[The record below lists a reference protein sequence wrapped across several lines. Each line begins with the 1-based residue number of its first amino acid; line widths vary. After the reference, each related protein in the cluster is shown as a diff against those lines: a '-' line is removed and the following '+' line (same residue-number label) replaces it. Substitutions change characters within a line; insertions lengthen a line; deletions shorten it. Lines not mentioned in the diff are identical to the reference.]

1 MKLVA
6 LLALIGPIFPAP
18 VGSHDLPPSPLEHAL
33 VFPTPPPPA
42 PPRVRKPPPWDAL
55 AGCESGGD
63 WHLDGRYDGGL
74 QFDPATWL
82 AFGGAEFGR
91 HAYDATREQQI
102 IVAERVLRELGWGQW
117 PVCSR
122 HLGLRR

>member
-1 MKLVA
+1 MRLVA

-18 VGSHDLPPSPLEHAL
+18 VPPHDLPPSPLEHPL
-33 VFPTPPPPA
+33 IFSTPPPP
-42 PPRVRKPPPWDAL
+42 VRARRPFPWDAL
-55 AGCESGGD
+55 AACESGGN

-82 AFGGAEFGR
+82 AFGGGEFGP

-102 IVAERVLRELGWGQW
+102 IVAERVLHELGPGQW
-117 PVCSR
+117 PVCTR
-122 HLGLRR
+122 HLGLR